1 MKTAVEKANEL
12 FIKFYVV
19 ELSNGT
25 HLDKDAAI
33 ECALIVV
40 DEIQGIKSV
49 YHDEELYDY
58 YEQVK
63 HETFNQQEQ

>member
-1 MKTAVEKANEL
+1 MTPKEKAEDLVN
-12 FIKFYVV
+12 KF
-19 ELSNGT
+19 G
-25 HLDKDAAI
+25 KDLASK
-33 ECALIVV
+33 VV

-63 HETFNQQEQ
+63 QELTKQQKQ

>member
-1 MKTAVEKANEL
+1 MTTKEKAQDFINKFGKEL
-12 FIKFYVV
+12 ASK
-19 ELSNGT
+19 
-25 HLDKDAAI
+25 
-33 ECALIVV
+33 VV

-63 HETFNQQEQ
+63 HELNKQQEYEKDF